1 MWIEKLS
8 HSVLRVMTPLGPRY
22 AKPSSK
28 ERLYLAWIF
37 RHFPTLPE
45 QVLSPRQQKLIQ
57 KVEREFPYVPDEDDP
72 SRLPPLIG
80 TVERRPKFHS

>member
-8 HSVLRVMTPLGPRY
+8 SSVLRVMTPLGPRY
-22 AKPSSK
+22 VKPSSR

-45 QVLSPRQQKLIQ
+45 QVLSPRQQKLISRL
-57 KVEREFPYVPDEDDP
+57 EREFAFVPEGKNL
-72 SRLPPLIG
+72 REMPLIG
-80 TVERRPKFHS
+80 TVERSRTFHS

>member
-8 HSVLRVMTPLGPRY
+8 SRVLRVTTPFGSRY
-22 AKPSSK
+22 VKPSSK

-45 QVLSPRQQKLIQ
+45 HVLSPRQQKLISRL
-57 KVEREFPYVPDEDDP
+57 EREFAFEPDDRKVSD
-72 SRLPPLIG
+72 LPLIG